1 VKKAVFCQRNVKD
14 TLVKARAIVSHFR
27 HSTLA
32 CDRLRDIQEEEGLP
46 KHKLMQDMP
55 VRWNSTLYMIK
66 RLNEQQK
73 AIKEFANRYNIDD
86 LTRNEWSLLQQLE
99 KLLAP
104 AEEASRFVSFVCIYR
119 VSHKFINIFWCTF
132 CLM

>member
-1 VKKAVFCQRNVKD
+1 
-14 TLVKARAIVSHFR
+14 
-27 HSTLA
+27 
-32 CDRLRDIQEEEGLP
+32 
-46 KHKLMQDMP
+46 
-55 VRWNSTLYMIK
+55 MIK

-104 AEEASRFVSFVCIYR
+104 AEEASRFVCQDDSPLSVQIAMAKKLVEDWQNMICPGFGIIQDVLIECLR
-119 VSHKFINIFWCTF
+119 EKFDEIESNR
-132 CLM
+132 

>member
-1 VKKAVFCQRNVKD
+1 
-14 TLVKARAIVSHFR
+14 
-27 HSTLA
+27 
-32 CDRLRDIQEEEGLP
+32 
-46 KHKLMQDMP
+46 
-55 VRWNSTLYMIK
+55 MIK

-104 AEEASRFVSFVCIYR
+104 AEEASRFVCQDDSPLSVQIAMAKKVGR
-119 VSHKFINIFWCTF
+119 RLAKHDLSGIWHNSRRAHRMSAREI
-132 CLM
+132 

>member
-1 VKKAVFCQRNVKD
+1 
-14 TLVKARAIVSHFR
+14 
-27 HSTLA
+27 
-32 CDRLRDIQEEEGLP
+32 
-46 KHKLMQDMP
+46 
-55 VRWNSTLYMIK
+55 MIK

-86 LTRNEWSLLQQLE
+86 LTRNEWALLQQLE

-104 AEEASRFVSFVCIYR
+104 AEEESRFVSFVCIYR
-119 VSHKFINIFWCTF
+119 LSHKFINIFWCTL